1 MEFYLGT
8 HKTHWL
14 RLMAIPLFVSRR
26 RLATVRE
33 LPRALG
39 RWALDSGGFSE
50 LSMFGR
56 WKTGPRQY
64 AEEAVRYQDEI
75 GQLDFAATQDWMC
88 EPVIING
95 GMLNGRRVPGTHLS
109 VAEHQRRTVQSYLD
123 LTALAPTV
131 PWAPVLQGFRVDDY
145 LDCHERY
152 VAAGVDLAR
161 APVVGIG
168 SICRRQ
174 GTREALEII
183 RTLSGYGLPLH
194 GFGMKT
200 LGLRKIAHL
209 LASSDSMAW
218 SYDARRSPPLEG
230 HTHKNCANCME
241 YALAWRDRLGVV
253 LARPTDG
260 TIFDNNRA
268 LLDCLLRDRMDSP
281 RESAIG
287 SSASGY

>member
-8 HKTHWL
+8 HKAHWL
-14 RLMAIPLFVSRR
+14 RLTALPLFVSRR

-39 RWALDSGGFSE
+39 PWALDSGGFSE
-50 LSMFGR
+50 LSLFGR
-56 WKTGPRQY
+56 WETGPRQY
-64 AEEAVRYQDEI
+64 ADEALAYADRI
-75 GQLDFAATQDWMC
+75 GNLRWAAIQDWMC
-88 EPVIING
+88 EPFITEKTG
-95 GMLNGRRVPGTHLS
+95 LS
-109 VAEHQRRTVQSYLD
+109 EHQRRTVQSYLD

-194 GFGMKT
+194 GFGLKT

-209 LASSDSMAW
+209 LASSDSVAW

-241 YALAWRDRLGVV
+241 YALRWRDRLGVV

>member
-1 MEFYLGT
+1 
-8 HKTHWL
+8 
-14 RLMAIPLFVSRR
+14 
-26 RLATVRE
+26 
-33 LPRALG
+33 
-39 RWALDSGGFSE
+39 
-50 LSMFGR
+50 
-56 WKTGPRQY
+56 
-64 AEEAVRYQDEI
+64 
-75 GQLDFAATQDWMC
+75 MC

-95 GMLNGRRVPGTHLS
+95 GSSMAVVCRVRISPSPSIH
-109 VAEHQRRTVQSYLD
+109 ARTVQSYLD
-123 LTALAPTV
+123 LTALAPAV

-161 APVVGIG
+161 APVVGVG

-241 YALAWRDRLGVV
+241 YALRV
-253 LARPTDG
+253 ARPARR
-260 TIFDNNRA
+260 RA
-268 LLDCLLRDRMDSP
+268 GPADRRDHLRQQP
-281 RESAIG
+281 RVARLPAPG
-287 SSASGY
+287 